1 MKNLA
6 IAGAI
11 SAGSFLAVEALV
23 AAKALCCASEVLETV
38 KDVVIPATQTL
49 VG

>member
-11 SAGSFLAVEALV
+11 SAGSFLAAEALV
-23 AAKALCCASEVLETV
+23 AAEALCCASEGYVA
-38 KDVVIPATQTL
+38 I
-49 VG
+49 